1 MGHLSGDTDRVRAR
15 IIQSADPAK
24 RPIARGSATPLA
36 AHHGL
41 ALSRILD
48 RRYRLCGFSSNS
60 AAEDPR
66 APSGERC
73 PPTSARIEPRWVFGD
88 PRSRRTTPGA
98 GRLRREYG
106 RLFPDT
112 VTASDWLL
120 VCWFP
125 SSGLGTQCVKLPLH
139 VSITRLASPRCGS
152 QWFTVAVRK
161 CGHDSL
167 ANTVTASR
175 HGELSKGAGDARL
188 TLSAVDY
195 ALPNSNVGM
204 SSGKLELPD
213 RVPKP
218 ERIGQAVGSPNGHSP
233 LSQGAGAT
241 PAWQANWEPASAAGG
256 RRPPCGR
263 SAIPLPCG
271 LAAPGAWQA
280 AYL

>member
-120 VCWFP
+120 VSP
-125 SSGLGTQCVKLPLH
+125 SSGLGTQCITLPLH
-139 VSITRLASPRCGS
+139 DLHHQALHHLDVAASGLPSRSGS
-152 QWFTVAVRK
+152 AGTIL
-161 CGHDSL
+161 GE
-167 ANTVTASR
+167 
-175 HGELSKGAGDARL
+175 HGNGFEAWRVIEGRNSGRECARL
-188 TLSAVDY
+188 TLLAVDLC
-195 ALPNSNVGM
+195 AFQVPTWQDEFRTGTR
-204 SSGKLELPD
+204 
-213 RVPKP
+213 RV
-218 ERIGQAVGSPNGHSP
+218 
-233 LSQGAGAT
+233 SQVAGAT
-241 PAWQANWEPASAAGG
+241 PAWQRDG
-256 RRPPCGR
+256 R
-263 SAIPLPCG
+263 
-271 LAAPGAWQA
+271 
-280 AYL
+280 